1 MEIVNNCNLKKK
13 LRVLETQL
21 PSDGGHLQQTLQ
33 KVFFLR
39 SLKVALQFCKAG
51 SESALRKTAGSGN
64 AKNQWGSTALTTR
77 L

>member
-33 KVFFLR
+33 KVFFYE
-39 SLKVALQFCKAG
+39 V
-51 SESALRKTAGSGN
+51 
-64 AKNQWGSTALTTR
+64 
-77 L
+77 